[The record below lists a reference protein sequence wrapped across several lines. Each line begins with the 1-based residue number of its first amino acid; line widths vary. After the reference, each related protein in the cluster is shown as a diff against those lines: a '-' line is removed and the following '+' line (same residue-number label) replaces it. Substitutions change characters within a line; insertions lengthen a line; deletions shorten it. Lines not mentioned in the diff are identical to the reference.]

1 LFLVPLEKYIKQMQ
15 KWKGNDFRLTPFS
28 TKQLVKSFIYQLS
41 RKIERLERELEK
53 AKSEKKACERYL
65 KLIEK
70 QLNLYGTKIN

>member
-1 LFLVPLEKYIKQMQ
+1 VSLEKYIKQMQ

-53 AKSEKKACERYL
+53 AKLEKKACERYL
-65 KLIEK
+65 KQLEK
-70 QLNLYGTKIN
+70 QLDIYGNRVN